1 MAVGVGG
8 RILIRHLGRC
18 EMGKWD
24 KLSRRGVQESGAF
37 MLLFG
42 EIFFFFP
49 FFFSSA
55 ILVKVQKGLV
65 RRKKKQAPLWNWRQ
79 LFTGLLAAHMSEV
92 FCHMAV

>member
-42 EIFFFFP
+42 EIFFFSL
-49 FFFSSA
+49 FFFICYPCESA
-55 ILVKVQKGLV
+55 KRTCEK
-65 RRKKKQAPLWNWRQ
+65 KKKQAPLWNWRQ

>member
-24 KLSRRGVQESGAF
+24 KLSRRGVHRNRAF

-42 EIFFFFP
+42 E

-55 ILVKVQKGLV
+55 ILAKVQKGLV
-65 RRKKKQAPLWNWRQ
+65 REKQAPPWNGRQ
-79 LFTGLLAAHMSEV
+79 LFHGTVGGTYV
-92 FCHMAV
+92 

>member
-42 EIFFFFP
+42 EIFFFSL
-49 FFFSSA
+49 FFFICYPRESA
-55 ILVKVQKGLV
+55 KRTCEK
-65 RRKKKQAPLWNWRQ
+65 KKKQAPLWNWRQ

>member
-24 KLSRRGVQESGAF
+24 KLSRRGVQGNRAF

-42 EIFFFFP
+42 D
-49 FFFSSA
+49 FFFSSSA
-55 ILVKVQKGLV
+55 ILAKVQKGLV
-65 RRKKKQAPLWNWRQ
+65 REKQAPPRNGRQ

>member
-24 KLSRRGVQESGAF
+24 KLSRRGVQGNRAF

-42 EIFFFFP
+42 D
-49 FFFSSA
+49 FFFSSSA
-55 ILVKVQKGLV
+55 ILAKVQKGLV
-65 RRKKKQAPLWNWRQ
+65 REKQALLWNGRQ

>member
-24 KLSRRGVQESGAF
+24 KLSRRGVQGSRAF

-42 EIFFFFP
+42 EFF

-55 ILVKVQKGLV
+55 ILAKVQKGLV
-65 RRKKKQAPLWNWRQ
+65 REKQAPTWNGRQ
-79 LFTGLLAAHMSEV
+79 LFHRTVGGTYVSSFLPYGCLSY
-92 FCHMAV
+92 FQW

>member
-24 KLSRRGVQESGAF
+24 KLSRRGVRGSGAF

-42 EIFFFFP
+42 ELFF

-55 ILVKVQKGLV
+55 ILAKVQKGVV
-65 RRKKKQAPLWNWRQ
+65 REKQAPPWNGRQ

>member
-1 MAVGVGG
+1 MGQIEKAGG
-8 RILIRHLGRC
+8 QG
-18 EMGKWD
+18 
-24 KLSRRGVQESGAF
+24 SGAF

-42 EIFFFFP
+42 E

-65 RRKKKQAPLWNWRQ
+65 REKQAPPWNGRQ